1 MSGQID
7 YDDQLHAF
15 QQNEVKSAS
24 RMMSKRD
31 MPGSNEVPPKEKE
44 THTYILHKRQSQR
57 DSFRCFSS
65 WILENQVGT
74 LSIGTLHVNCGWSKD
89 PAKPTHRTCCKSSDT
104 TLSDSYLLSSTT
116 VIHQIILQPSILW
129 SFLWFIWARQGRP
142 VLRGFLGSNLHRSSS
157 TRHPRGFDAFCLLGW
172 DTEEKGQG

>member
-74 LSIGTLHVNCGWSKD
+74 LSIGTLHVNSGWSKD

-116 VIHQIILQPSILW
+116 VIHQIILQPSIL
-129 SFLWFIWARQGRP
+129 
-142 VLRGFLGSNLHRSSS
+142 
-157 TRHPRGFDAFCLLGW
+157 
-172 DTEEKGQG
+172 